1 MKKFIYTIL
10 ICILVLSF
18 TSCSNDNE
26 PETSPSGEVSVTIN
40 ISNQTPAKYENI
52 TFEAIIESQSDID
65 KVIWNCQ
72 GKEIGTGM
80 TITYHFTEEGEYPV
94 TVKVVNS
101 DKREGSA
108 SKSVTVSG
116 TSLKYALNTFDS
128 NKTWIMGHR
137 GNTYQSNAPENSI
150 KGIESCI
157 ALNGIVNVVEID
169 PRRTKDGI
177 IILMHDE
184 TIDRTT
190 TGKGKV
196 KDLTL
201 KEIQSYQLKLDDGTV
216 TSEKVP
222 TLYDALLSGKGKI
235 YFDLDVKDVPVKEVY
250 DIVKSA
256 GMLEQVFFY
265 TEDIDV
271 VKTII
276 NYTPSP
282 IVYPQC
288 IEASDIDV
296 LASLDIKMA
305 QLSLSKALDTN
316 FPENLQQ
323 KGLLWTTN
331 ILDMKGYDYDTQM
344 LQGNYTGIDK
354 LLVKNVNMIQT
365 DYPQVLASYLESKG
379 RR

>member
-1 MKKFIYTIL
+1 MK
-10 ICILVLSF
+10 
-18 TSCSNDNE
+18 
-26 PETSPSGEVSVTIN
+26 PS
-40 ISNQTPAKYENI
+40 
-52 TFEAIIESQSDID
+52 
-65 KVIWNCQ
+65 
-72 GKEIGTGM
+72 TG
-80 TITYHFTEEGEYPV
+80 P
-94 TVKVVNS
+94 
-101 DKREGSA
+101 
-108 SKSVTVSG
+108 
-116 TSLKYALNTFDS
+116 
-128 NKTWIMGHR
+128 
-137 GNTYQSNAPENSI
+137 QQ
-150 KGIESCI
+150 
-157 ALNGIVNVVEID
+157 
-169 PRRTKDGI
+169 
-177 IILMHDE
+177 
-184 TIDRTT
+184 
-190 TGKGKV
+190 GKV

-305 QLSLSKALDTN
+305 QLSLPKALDTN

-344 LQGNYTGIDK
+344 LQGDYTGIDK

>member
-1 MKKFIYTIL
+1 MKHFLYTIL
-10 ICILVLSF
+10 VSYLVFSF
-18 TSCSNDNE
+18 ISCSNGDE
-26 PETSPSGEVSVTIN
+26 PETSPVGEVSVTIN
-40 ISNQTPAKYENI
+40 VSNQTPAKYEDI
-52 TFEAIIESQSDID
+52 TLQAVIEGNSNID
-65 KVIWNCQ
+65 KVVWMCQ
-72 GKEIGTGM
+72 NQIIGNQP

-94 TVKVVNS
+94 TVKVICS
-101 DKREGSA
+101 DKSEGDA
-108 SKSVTVSG
+108 SKNVTVSG
-116 TSLKYALNTFDS
+116 TSLKYALSIFDS

-157 ALNGIVNVVEID
+157 ALNGIVNVVEVD

-177 IILMHDE
+177 LILMHDE

-201 KEIQSYQLKLDDGTV
+201 EEIQSYQLKLDDGTV

-265 TEDIDV
+265 TEDMDV
-271 VKTII
+271 VNTIR

-282 IVYPQC
+282 VVYPQC
-288 IEASDIDV
+288 IEASDIEF

-331 ILDMKGYDYDTQM
+331 ILDMKGYDYDSQM
-344 LQGNYTGIDK
+344 LKGNYTGIDK
-354 LLVKNVNMIQT
+354 LLAKNVNMIQT
-365 DYPQVLASYLESKG
+365 DYPQVLASYLEAKG